1 MAQQVTNN
9 SLILDSLATTQNSYV
24 DSSVA
29 KFDSVL
35 DVANKTFSKQNDLLN
50 TINSNNTV
58 SNTSSATVNVTDNT
72 SANTS
77 VSTTD
82 NSNSTNM
89 TSRVTSDTDTKS
101 TSNNTSDTT
110 NQVSNESKVA
120 DNADKNDTKADTE
133 NNQTDDT
140 TDSAQEDVT
149 VSVADIVSK
158 YTYLDNM
165 ADNITDN
172 TEITD
177 DTLADTTVSDIE
189 NETVNNIVDN
199 VSENTPSIDTTQV
212 TEDLTAIATPVVDTQ
227 VSDIADTNTVSLDD
241 TDTVTVKVADNLLS
255 NDDVSLTNEKNIG
268 KDLISQKMVE
278 DLNITIEDV
287 SNSTQAEEVLDDST
301 LMDSTEQAVKYMM
314 DKETATGSDITVESN
329 VEIKNADTKNVV
341 LKDTS
346 LQIEEVSADM
356 TVADSSEVTEDLV
369 VDTEGEKDVNLAND
383 SVSSDNTS
391 DTQDSEQVVE
401 VDNNTDSLMEE
412 NNSSSDENAHGETQ
426 DDNVK
431 AEDKSELKKN
441 FFTSSVS
448 EDVEPV
454 DTQADSN
461 NMQTVETV
469 SVHKVHSQ
477 QSTMTV
483 GTQTTTSASNQVNI
497 SKEDVL
503 AQIHSKL
510 QMMNSTSNTKLTMVL
525 NPESLGKVSIQLM
538 NTKDGLTAELQVAS
552 QAVKDIL
559 DSNLSNLKDTLSA
572 QGVQVND
579 MSVKVSQSENNADMD
594 YTEQEGNGGNKQEQE
609 KRHQEQEK
617 EKEFEKMFS
626 KFQNDE
632 EQEIEG

>member
-50 TINSNNTV
+50 NATSNDTVANISTTTTVVNNNSVVSTNSSSVDTSTKTNAVDTDTTV
-58 SNTSSATVNVTDNT
+58 VDTNSASSSNSTTNSQTQVSDSTSETTNSVDETEETVNQDVVVSVSDVVSKYACLDDLTVNVDDNVET
-72 SANTS
+72 VEEIVDTTVSETEDVENTLVVDEDS
-77 VSTTD
+77 LEDV
-82 NSNSTNM
+82 
-89 TSRVTSDTDTKS
+89 SDTVDTSKL
-101 TSNNTSDTT
+101 TENLANATT
-110 NQVSNESKVA
+110 PVVGNQVSNTNIDANA
-120 DNADKNDTKADTE
+120 DN
-133 NNQTDDT
+133 
-140 TDSAQEDVT
+140 TDSV
-149 VSVADIVSK
+149 
-158 YTYLDNM
+158 M
-165 ADNITDN
+165 
-172 TEITD
+172 
-177 DTLADTTVSDIE
+177 
-189 NETVNNIVDN
+189 
-199 VSENTPSIDTTQV
+199 
-212 TEDLTAIATPVVDTQ
+212 
-227 VSDIADTNTVSLDD
+227 
-241 TDTVTVKVADNLLS
+241 VKVSDNLLAKEDA
-255 NDDVSLTNEKNIG
+255 NLLNTEKNVG

-287 SNSTQAEEVLDDST
+287 SNSTQAEEVSNDST

-314 DKETATGSDITVESN
+314 DKETATGSDVTVEPD

-341 LKDTS
+341 LKDTP
-346 LQIEEVSADM
+346 LQTKEVAADM
-356 TVADSSEVTEDLV
+356 TVAESSEVTEDLV
-369 VDTEGEKDVNLAND
+369 VDTELNKDNKLASD
-383 SVSSDNTS
+383 SVSSDTS
-391 DTQDSEQVVE
+391 TDLQDVE
-401 VDNNTDSLMEE
+401 SVADDVDSTMEE
-412 NNSSSDENAHGETQ
+412 NNSSSDENAQGETQ

-454 DTQADSN
+454 DTQADTN

-483 GTQTTTSASNQVNI
+483 GTQTTASASNQVNI

-510 QMMNSTSNTKLTMVL
+510 QMMNSTSNAKLTMVL

-552 QAVKDIL
+552 QTVKDIL

-594 YTEQEGNGGNKQEQE
+594 YTEQEGNGGNKQEQD

>member
-35 DVANKTFSKQNDLLN
+35 DVANKTFTKQNDLLN
-50 TINSNNTV
+50 NVTSNDTVANISTATTVVNNNSVVSNNSSSVDTSTKTNVVDTDTTV
-58 SNTSSATVNVTDNT
+58 VDTNSASASSSNSTTNSQTQVSDSTSETTNSADETEETVNQDVVVSVADVVSKYACLDDLTVNVDDNVET
-72 SANTS
+72 
-77 VSTTD
+77 VEE
-82 NSNSTNM
+82 
-89 TSRVTSDTDTKS
+89 VV
-101 TSNNTSDTT
+101 DTT
-110 NQVSNESKVA
+110 VSEIEDVENTLVVDEDSLEDVPDMVDTSKLTENLANVTTPVVGNQVSNTNIDASV
-120 DNADKNDTKADTE
+120 DN
-133 NNQTDDT
+133 
-140 TDSAQEDVT
+140 TDSV
-149 VSVADIVSK
+149 
-158 YTYLDNM
+158 M
-165 ADNITDN
+165 
-172 TEITD
+172 
-177 DTLADTTVSDIE
+177 
-189 NETVNNIVDN
+189 
-199 VSENTPSIDTTQV
+199 
-212 TEDLTAIATPVVDTQ
+212 
-227 VSDIADTNTVSLDD
+227 
-241 TDTVTVKVADNLLS
+241 VKVSDNLLS
-255 NDDVSLTNEKNIG
+255 KEDANLLNTEKNVG

-314 DKETATGSDITVESN
+314 DKETATGFDVTVEPD

-341 LKDTS
+341 LKDTP
-346 LQIEEVSADM
+346 LQTKEVAADM

-369 VDTEGEKDVNLAND
+369 VDTELNKDNKLASD
-383 SVSSDNTS
+383 SVSSDTS
-391 DTQDSEQVVE
+391 SDLQDVELVVDD
-401 VDNNTDSLMEE
+401 VDSTMEE
-412 NNSSSDENAHGETQ
+412 NNSSSDENAQGETQ

-448 EDVEPV
+448 EDVESV
-454 DTQADSN
+454 DTQADIN

-483 GTQTTTSASNQVNI
+483 GTQTTASASNQVNI

-510 QMMNSTSNTKLTMVL
+510 QMMNSSSNAKLTMVL
-525 NPESLGKVSIQLM
+525 NPESLGKVSIQLI

-552 QAVKDIL
+552 QTVKDIL

-594 YTEQEGNGGNKQEQE
+594 YTEQEGNGGNKQEQD

>member
-35 DVANKTFSKQNDLLN
+35 DVANKTFTKQNDLLN
-50 TINSNNTV
+50 NATSNGTVANISTTTTVVNNNSVVSNNSSSVDTSTKTNVVDTDTTV
-58 SNTSSATVNVTDNT
+58 VDTSSASASSSNSTTNSQTQVSDSTSETTNSADETEETVNQDVVVSVADVVSKYACLDDLTVNVDDNVET
-72 SANTS
+72 
-77 VSTTD
+77 VEE
-82 NSNSTNM
+82 
-89 TSRVTSDTDTKS
+89 VV
-101 TSNNTSDTT
+101 DTT
-110 NQVSNESKVA
+110 VSETEDVENTLVVEEDSLEDVADTVDTSKLTENLANVTTPVVGNQVSN
-120 DNADKNDTKADTE
+120 T
-133 NNQTDDT
+133 
-140 TDSAQEDVT
+140 
-149 VSVADIVSK
+149 
-158 YTYLDNM
+158 
-165 ADNITDN
+165 NI
-172 TEITD
+172 
-177 DTLADTTVSDIE
+177 AA
-189 NETVNNIVDN
+189 N
-199 VSENTPSIDTTQV
+199 V
-212 TEDLTAIATPVVDTQ
+212 
-227 VSDIADTNTVSLDD
+227 DD
-241 TDTVTVKVADNLLS
+241 TDSVMVKVSDNLLS
-255 NDDVSLTNEKNIG
+255 KEDANLLNTEKNVG

-278 DLNITIEDV
+278 DLNITIEDISDSQIENV
-287 SNSTQAEEVLDDST
+287 SDDST

-314 DKETATGSDITVESN
+314 DKETATGSDVTVEPD

-346 LQIEEVSADM
+346 LQTKEVAADM

-369 VDTEGEKDVNLAND
+369 VDTELNKDNKLASD
-383 SVSSDNTS
+383 SVSSDTS
-391 DTQDSEQVVE
+391 SDLQDVE
-401 VDNNTDSLMEE
+401 SVADDVDSTMEE
-412 NNSSSDENAHGETQ
+412 NNSSSDENAQGETQ

-454 DTQADSN
+454 DTQADTN

-477 QSTMTV
+477 QATMTV
-483 GTQTTTSASNQVNI
+483 GTQTTASASNQVNI

-510 QMMNSTSNTKLTMVL
+510 QMMNSTSNAKLTMVL
-525 NPESLGKVSIQLM
+525 NPESLGKVSIQLI

-552 QAVKDIL
+552 QTVKDIL

-579 MSVKVSQSENNADMD
+579 MSVKVSQSENNADLD
-594 YTEQEGNGGNKQEQE
+594 YTEQEGNGGNKQEQD

>member
-35 DVANKTFSKQNDLLN
+35 DVANKTFTKQNDLLN
-50 TINSNNTV
+50 NATSNDTVANISTATTVVNNNSVVSNNSSSVDTSTKTNVVDTDTTV
-58 SNTSSATVNVTDNT
+58 VDTNSVSASSSNSTTNSQTQVSDSTSETTNSADETEETVNQDVVVSVADVVSKYACLDDLTVNVDDNVET
-72 SANTS
+72 
-77 VSTTD
+77 VEE
-82 NSNSTNM
+82 
-89 TSRVTSDTDTKS
+89 VV
-101 TSNNTSDTT
+101 DTT
-110 NQVSNESKVA
+110 VSETEDVENTLVVDEDSLEDVPDMVDTSKLTENLANVTTPVVGNQVSNTNIDASVDA
-120 DNADKNDTKADTE
+120 NIDNS
-133 NNQTDDT
+133 
-140 TDSAQEDVT
+140 DSV
-149 VSVADIVSK
+149 
-158 YTYLDNM
+158 M
-165 ADNITDN
+165 
-172 TEITD
+172 
-177 DTLADTTVSDIE
+177 
-189 NETVNNIVDN
+189 
-199 VSENTPSIDTTQV
+199 
-212 TEDLTAIATPVVDTQ
+212 
-227 VSDIADTNTVSLDD
+227 
-241 TDTVTVKVADNLLS
+241 VKVSDNLLS
-255 NDDVSLTNEKNIG
+255 KEDANLLNTEKNVG

-278 DLNITIEDV
+278 DLNITIEDISDSQIENV
-287 SNSTQAEEVLDDST
+287 SDDST

-314 DKETATGSDITVESN
+314 DKETATGSDVTVEPD
-329 VEIKNADTKNVV
+329 VEIKNVDTKNVV

-346 LQIEEVSADM
+346 LQTNEVAVDM
-356 TVADSSEVTEDLV
+356 TVAESSEVTEDLV
-369 VDTEGEKDVNLAND
+369 VDTELNKDNKLASD
-383 SVSSDNTS
+383 SVSSDTS
-391 DTQDSEQVVE
+391 SDLQDVE
-401 VDNNTDSLMEE
+401 SVADDVDSTMEE
-412 NNSSSDENAHGETQ
+412 NNSSSDENAQGETQ

-454 DTQADSN
+454 DTQADTN

-469 SVHKVHSQ
+469 SVHKIHSQ
-477 QSTMTV
+477 QSSITV
-483 GTQTTTSASNQVNI
+483 GTQTTASASNQVNI

-510 QMMNSTSNTKLTMVL
+510 QMMNSTSNAKLTMVL
-525 NPESLGKVSIQLM
+525 NPESLGKVSIQLI

-552 QAVKDIL
+552 QTVKDIL

-594 YTEQEGNGGNKQEQE
+594 YTEQEGNGGNKQEQD

>member
-35 DVANKTFSKQNDLLN
+35 DVANKTLTKQNDLLN
-50 TINSNNTV
+50 NTTSNNTV
-58 SNTSSATVNVTDNT
+58 ADI
-72 SANTS
+72 
-77 VSTTD
+77 STTTTVVNN
-82 NSNSTNM
+82 NSSSVDTSTKTN
-89 TSRVTSDTDTKS
+89 VVDTKS
-101 TSNNTSDTT
+101 TVVNTNTVSASSSNSTTNSQKQVSDSVSETTNSADETEDTVSQDIAVSVADVVSKYACLDDLTVNVDNNVEIVDEVVDTT
-110 NQVSNESKVA
+110 VSEAVDVEDTLVVDEDSLENVSDMVDTSKLAEDLTNVTTPIVANQVSNTNIDA
-120 DNADKNDTKADTE
+120 DVDN
-133 NNQTDDT
+133 
-140 TDSAQEDVT
+140 TDSV
-149 VSVADIVSK
+149 
-158 YTYLDNM
+158 M
-165 ADNITDN
+165 
-172 TEITD
+172 
-177 DTLADTTVSDIE
+177 
-189 NETVNNIVDN
+189 
-199 VSENTPSIDTTQV
+199 
-212 TEDLTAIATPVVDTQ
+212 
-227 VSDIADTNTVSLDD
+227 
-241 TDTVTVKVADNLLS
+241 VKVSDNLLS
-255 NDDVSLTNEKNIG
+255 KEDANLLSTEKNIG

-278 DLNITIEDV
+278 DLNLTIEDV
-287 SNSTQAEEVLDDST
+287 SDSQTENVSEDST

-314 DKETATGSDITVESN
+314 DKETDTGSDVTVEPD

-346 LQIEEVSADM
+346 LQTKEVSADV

-369 VDTEGEKDVNLAND
+369 VDTELNKDNKLASD
-383 SVSSDNTS
+383 SVSSDTS
-391 DTQDSEQVVE
+391 SDLQDVESVVDD
-401 VDNNTDSLMEE
+401 VDSTMEE
-412 NNSSSDENAHGETQ
+412 NNSSSDENAQGETQ

-454 DTQADSN
+454 DTQADTN
-461 NMQTVETV
+461 NMQTVEAV

-483 GTQTTTSASNQVNI
+483 GTQTTASASNSVNI

-510 QMMNSTSNTKLTMVL
+510 QMMNSTSNAKLTMVL
-525 NPESLGKVSIQLM
+525 TPESLGKVSIQLM
-538 NTKDGLTAELQVAS
+538 NTKDGLTAELQVTS

-594 YTEQEGNGGNKQEQE
+594 YTEQEGNGGNKQEQD

>member
-35 DVANKTFSKQNDLLN
+35 DVANKTFTKQNDLLN
-50 TINSNNTV
+50 NATSNDTVANISTATTVVNNNSVNNSSSVDTSTKTNVVDTDTTV
-58 SNTSSATVNVTDNT
+58 VDTNSVSASSSNSTTNSQTQVSDSTSETTNSADETEETVNQDVVVSVADVVSKYACLDDLTVNVDDNVET
-72 SANTS
+72 
-77 VSTTD
+77 VEE
-82 NSNSTNM
+82 
-89 TSRVTSDTDTKS
+89 VV
-101 TSNNTSDTT
+101 DTT
-110 NQVSNESKVA
+110 VSETEDVENTLVVDEDSLEDVPDMVDTSKLTENLANVTTPVVGNQVSN
-120 DNADKNDTKADTE
+120 T
-133 NNQTDDT
+133 
-140 TDSAQEDVT
+140 
-149 VSVADIVSK
+149 
-158 YTYLDNM
+158 
-165 ADNITDN
+165 NID
-172 TEITD
+172 
-177 DTLADTTVSDIE
+177 A
-189 NETVNNIVDN
+189 N
-199 VSENTPSIDTTQV
+199 V
-212 TEDLTAIATPVVDTQ
+212 
-227 VSDIADTNTVSLDD
+227 DD
-241 TDTVTVKVADNLLS
+241 TDSVMVKVSDNLLS
-255 NDDVSLTNEKNIG
+255 KEDANLLNTEKNVG

-278 DLNITIEDV
+278 DLNITIEDISDSQIENV
-287 SNSTQAEEVLDDST
+287 SDDST

-314 DKETATGSDITVESN
+314 DKETATGSDVTVEPD
-329 VEIKNADTKNVV
+329 VEINNADTKNVV
-341 LKDTS
+341 LKDTP
-346 LQIEEVSADM
+346 LQTKEVAADM
-356 TVADSSEVTEDLV
+356 TVSDSSEVTEDLV
-369 VDTEGEKDVNLAND
+369 VDTELNKDNKLASD
-383 SVSSDNTS
+383 SVSSDTS
-391 DTQDSEQVVE
+391 SDLQDVE
-401 VDNNTDSLMEE
+401 SVADDVDSTMEE
-412 NNSSSDENAHGETQ
+412 NNSSSDENAQGETQ

-454 DTQADSN
+454 DTQADTN

-483 GTQTTTSASNQVNI
+483 GTQTTASASNQVNI

-510 QMMNSTSNTKLTMVL
+510 QMMNSTSNAKLTMVL
-525 NPESLGKVSIQLM
+525 NPESLGKVSIQLI

-552 QAVKDIL
+552 QTVKDIL

-594 YTEQEGNGGNKQEQE
+594 YTEQEGNGGNKQEQD

>member
-35 DVANKTFSKQNDLLN
+35 DVANKTFTKQNDLLN
-50 TINSNNTV
+50 DTTLNNTV
-58 SNTSSATVNVTDNT
+58 
-72 SANTS
+72 ANI
-77 VSTTD
+77 STTTTVVNN
-82 NSNSTNM
+82 NSSSVDTSTKTN
-89 TSRVTSDTDTKS
+89 VVDTKS
-101 TSNNTSDTT
+101 TVVNTNTVSASSSNSTTSSQTQVSDSVSETTNSADETEDTVSQDIAVSVADVVSKYACLDDLT
-110 NQVSNESKVA
+110 VNVDNNVEIVDEAVDATVSETVDVEDTLVVDEDSLEDVSDMVDTSKLAEDLTNVTTPIVGNQVSNTNIDA
-120 DNADKNDTKADTE
+120 DVDN
-133 NNQTDDT
+133 
-140 TDSAQEDVT
+140 TDSV
-149 VSVADIVSK
+149 
-158 YTYLDNM
+158 M
-165 ADNITDN
+165 
-172 TEITD
+172 
-177 DTLADTTVSDIE
+177 
-189 NETVNNIVDN
+189 
-199 VSENTPSIDTTQV
+199 
-212 TEDLTAIATPVVDTQ
+212 
-227 VSDIADTNTVSLDD
+227 
-241 TDTVTVKVADNLLS
+241 VKVSDNLLS
-255 NDDVSLTNEKNIG
+255 KEDANLLNTEKNVG

-287 SNSTQAEEVLDDST
+287 SDSQTENVSEDST

-314 DKETATGSDITVESN
+314 DKETDTGSDVTVEPD

-346 LQIEEVSADM
+346 LQAKEVSADV
-356 TVADSSEVTEDLV
+356 TVVDSSEVTEDLV
-369 VDTEGEKDVNLAND
+369 VDTELNKDNKLASD
-383 SVSSDNTS
+383 SVSSDTS
-391 DTQDSEQVVE
+391 SDLQDVESVVDD
-401 VDNNTDSLMEE
+401 VDSTMEE
-412 NNSSSDENAHGETQ
+412 NNSSSDENAQGETQ

-454 DTQADSN
+454 DTQADTN
-461 NMQTVETV
+461 NMQTVEAV

-483 GTQTTTSASNQVNI
+483 GVKTTASASNSVNI

-510 QMMNSTSNTKLTMVL
+510 QMMNSTSNAKLTMVL

-594 YTEQEGNGGNKQEQE
+594 YTEQEGNGGNKQEQD

>member
-35 DVANKTFSKQNDLLN
+35 DVANKTFTKQNDLLN
-50 TINSNNTV
+50 DTTSNNTV
-58 SNTSSATVNVTDNT
+58 
-72 SANTS
+72 ANI
-77 VSTTD
+77 STTTTVVNN
-82 NSNSTNM
+82 NSSSVDTSTKTN
-89 TSRVTSDTDTKS
+89 VVDTKS
-101 TSNNTSDTT
+101 TVVNTNTVSASSSNSTTSSQTQVSDSVSETTNSADETEDTVSQDIAVSVADVVSKYACLDDLTVNVDNNVEIVDEAVDTT
-110 NQVSNESKVA
+110 VSEIVDVEDTLVVDEDSLEEVSDMVDTSKLAEDLTNVTTPVVGNQVSNTNIDTDV
-120 DNADKNDTKADTE
+120 DN
-133 NNQTDDT
+133 
-140 TDSAQEDVT
+140 TDSV
-149 VSVADIVSK
+149 
-158 YTYLDNM
+158 M
-165 ADNITDN
+165 
-172 TEITD
+172 
-177 DTLADTTVSDIE
+177 
-189 NETVNNIVDN
+189 
-199 VSENTPSIDTTQV
+199 
-212 TEDLTAIATPVVDTQ
+212 
-227 VSDIADTNTVSLDD
+227 
-241 TDTVTVKVADNLLS
+241 VKVSDNLLS
-255 NDDVSLTNEKNIG
+255 KEDANLLNTEKNVG

-278 DLNITIEDV
+278 DLNITIEDISDSQTENV
-287 SNSTQAEEVLDDST
+287 SEDST

-314 DKETATGSDITVESN
+314 DKETDTGSDVTVEPD

-346 LQIEEVSADM
+346 LQAKEVSADV
-356 TVADSSEVTEDLV
+356 TVVDSSEVTEDLV
-369 VDTEGEKDVNLAND
+369 VDTELNKDNKLASD
-383 SVSSDNTS
+383 SVSSDTS
-391 DTQDSEQVVE
+391 SDLQDVESVVDD
-401 VDNNTDSLMEE
+401 VDSTMEE
-412 NNSSSDENAHGETQ
+412 NNSSSDENAQGETQ

-454 DTQADSN
+454 DTQADTN
-461 NMQTVETV
+461 NMQTVEAV

-483 GTQTTTSASNQVNI
+483 GVKTTASASNSVNI

-510 QMMNSTSNTKLTMVL
+510 QMMNSTSNAKLTMVL

-552 QAVKDIL
+552 QTVKDIL

-594 YTEQEGNGGNKQEQE
+594 YTEQEGNGGNKQEQD

-626 KFQNDE
+626 RFQNDE

>member
-35 DVANKTFSKQNDLLN
+35 DVANKTFTKQNDLLN
-50 TINSNNTV
+50 NTTSNNTV
-58 SNTSSATVNVTDNT
+58 VDI
-72 SANTS
+72 
-77 VSTTD
+77 STTTTVVNN
-82 NSNSTNM
+82 NSSSVDTSTKTN
-89 TSRVTSDTDTKS
+89 VVDTKS
-101 TSNNTSDTT
+101 TVVNTNTVSASSSNSTTSSQTQVSDSVSETTNSADETEDTVSQDIAVSVADVVSKYACLDDLT
-110 NQVSNESKVA
+110 VNVDNNVEIVDEAVDATVSETVDVEDTLVVDEDSLEDVSDMVDTSKLAEDLTNVTTPVVGNQVSNTNIDA
-120 DNADKNDTKADTE
+120 DVDN
-133 NNQTDDT
+133 
-140 TDSAQEDVT
+140 TDSV
-149 VSVADIVSK
+149 
-158 YTYLDNM
+158 M
-165 ADNITDN
+165 
-172 TEITD
+172 
-177 DTLADTTVSDIE
+177 
-189 NETVNNIVDN
+189 
-199 VSENTPSIDTTQV
+199 
-212 TEDLTAIATPVVDTQ
+212 
-227 VSDIADTNTVSLDD
+227 
-241 TDTVTVKVADNLLS
+241 VKVSDNLLS
-255 NDDVSLTNEKNIG
+255 KEDANLLNTEKNVG

-287 SNSTQAEEVLDDST
+287 SDSQTENVSEDST

-314 DKETATGSDITVESN
+314 DKETDTGSDVTVEPD

-346 LQIEEVSADM
+346 LQAKDVSADM
-356 TVADSSEVTEDLV
+356 TVVDSSEVTEDLV
-369 VDTEGEKDVNLAND
+369 VDTELNKDNKLASD
-383 SVSSDNTS
+383 SVSSDTS
-391 DTQDSEQVVE
+391 SDLQDVESVVDD
-401 VDNNTDSLMEE
+401 VDSTMEE
-412 NNSSSDENAHGETQ
+412 NNSSSDENAQGETQ

-454 DTQADSN
+454 DIQADTN
-461 NMQTVETV
+461 NMQTVEAV

-483 GTQTTTSASNQVNI
+483 GVKTTASASNSVNI

-510 QMMNSTSNTKLTMVL
+510 QMMNSTSNAKLTMVL

-594 YTEQEGNGGNKQEQE
+594 YTEQEGNGGNKQEQD

-626 KFQNDE
+626 RFQNDE

>member
-50 TINSNNTV
+50 NATSNDTVANISTTTTVVNNNSVVSNNSSSVDTSTKTNAVDTDTTV
-58 SNTSSATVNVTDNT
+58 VDTNSASSSNSTTNSQTQVSDSTSETTNSADETEETVNQDVVVSVADVVSKYACLDDLTVNVDDNVET
-72 SANTS
+72 
-77 VSTTD
+77 VEEI
-82 NSNSTNM
+82 
-89 TSRVTSDTDTKS
+89 V
-101 TSNNTSDTT
+101 DTT
-110 NQVSNESKVA
+110 VSETEDVENTLVVDEDSLEDVADTVDTSKLTENLANVTTPVVGNQVSNTNIDANA
-120 DNADKNDTKADTE
+120 DN
-133 NNQTDDT
+133 
-140 TDSAQEDVT
+140 TDSV
-149 VSVADIVSK
+149 
-158 YTYLDNM
+158 M
-165 ADNITDN
+165 
-172 TEITD
+172 
-177 DTLADTTVSDIE
+177 
-189 NETVNNIVDN
+189 
-199 VSENTPSIDTTQV
+199 
-212 TEDLTAIATPVVDTQ
+212 
-227 VSDIADTNTVSLDD
+227 
-241 TDTVTVKVADNLLS
+241 VKVSDNLLS
-255 NDDVSLTNEKNIG
+255 KEDANLLNTEKNVG

-278 DLNITIEDV
+278 DLNITIEDISDSQIENV
-287 SNSTQAEEVLDDST
+287 SDDST

-314 DKETATGSDITVESN
+314 DKETATGSDVTVESD
-329 VEIKNADTKNVV
+329 VEIKNVDTKNVV

-346 LQIEEVSADM
+346 LQTNEVAVDM
-356 TVADSSEVTEDLV
+356 TVAESSEVTEDLV
-369 VDTEGEKDVNLAND
+369 VDTELNKDNKLASD
-383 SVSSDNTS
+383 SVSSDTS
-391 DTQDSEQVVE
+391 SDLQDIESVADD
-401 VDNNTDSLMEE
+401 VDSTMEE
-412 NNSSSDENAHGETQ
+412 NNSSSDENAQGETQ

-454 DTQADSN
+454 DTQADTN

-469 SVHKVHSQ
+469 SVHKIHSQ
-477 QSTMTV
+477 QSSITV
-483 GTQTTTSASNQVNI
+483 GTQTTASASNQVNI

-510 QMMNSTSNTKLTMVL
+510 QMMNSTSNAKLTMVL
-525 NPESLGKVSIQLM
+525 NPESLGKVSIQLI

-552 QAVKDIL
+552 QTVKDIL

-594 YTEQEGNGGNKQEQE
+594 YTEQEGNGDNKQEQE
-609 KRHQEQEK
+609 KRHQEQEQ

>member
-35 DVANKTFSKQNDLLN
+35 DVANKTFTKQNDLLN
-50 TINSNNTV
+50 NATSNDTVANISTATTVVNNNSVNNSSSVDTSTKTNVVDTDTTV
-58 SNTSSATVNVTDNT
+58 VDTSSASASSSNSTTNSQTQVSDSTSETTNSADETEETVNQDVVVSVADVVSKYACLDDLTVNVDDNVET
-72 SANTS
+72 VEEVVDTTVSETEDVENTLVVDEDS
-77 VSTTD
+77 LEDV
-82 NSNSTNM
+82 
-89 TSRVTSDTDTKS
+89 SDTVDSSKLTE
-101 TSNNTSDTT
+101 NLANVTT
-110 NQVSNESKVA
+110 PVVGNQVSN
-120 DNADKNDTKADTE
+120 T
-133 NNQTDDT
+133 
-140 TDSAQEDVT
+140 
-149 VSVADIVSK
+149 
-158 YTYLDNM
+158 
-165 ADNITDN
+165 NID
-172 TEITD
+172 
-177 DTLADTTVSDIE
+177 A
-189 NETVNNIVDN
+189 N
-199 VSENTPSIDTTQV
+199 V
-212 TEDLTAIATPVVDTQ
+212 
-227 VSDIADTNTVSLDD
+227 DD
-241 TDTVTVKVADNLLS
+241 TDSVMVKVSDNLLS
-255 NDDVSLTNEKNIG
+255 KEDANLLNTEKNVG

-278 DLNITIEDV
+278 DLNITIEDISDSQIENV
-287 SNSTQAEEVLDDST
+287 SDDST

-314 DKETATGSDITVESN
+314 DKETATGSDVTVEPD

-341 LKDTS
+341 LKDTP
-346 LQIEEVSADM
+346 LQTKEVAADM
-356 TVADSSEVTEDLV
+356 TVVDSSEVTEDLV
-369 VDTEGEKDVNLAND
+369 VDTELNKDNKLASD
-383 SVSSDNTS
+383 SVSSETS
-391 DTQDSEQVVE
+391 SDLQDVE
-401 VDNNTDSLMEE
+401 SVADDVDSTMEE
-412 NNSSSDENAHGETQ
+412 NNSSSDENAQGETQ

-454 DTQADSN
+454 DTQADTK

-483 GTQTTTSASNQVNI
+483 GTQTTASASNQVNI

-510 QMMNSTSNTKLTMVL
+510 QMMNSTSNAKLTMVL
-525 NPESLGKVSIQLM
+525 NPESLGKVSIQLI

-552 QAVKDIL
+552 QTVKDIL

-579 MSVKVSQSENNADMD
+579 MSVKVSQSENSADMD
-594 YTEQEGNGGNKQEQE
+594 YTEQEGNGGNKQEQD

>member
-50 TINSNNTV
+50 NATSNDTVANISTTTTVVNNNSVVSNNSSSVDTSTKTNAVDTDTTV
-58 SNTSSATVNVTDNT
+58 VDTNSASSSNSTTNSQTQVSDSTSETTNSVDETEETVNQDVVVSVADVVSKYACLDDLTVNVDDNVET
-72 SANTS
+72 
-77 VSTTD
+77 VEE
-82 NSNSTNM
+82 
-89 TSRVTSDTDTKS
+89 VV
-101 TSNNTSDTT
+101 DTT
-110 NQVSNESKVA
+110 VSETEDVENTLVVDEDSLEDVPDMVDTSKLTENLANVTTPVVGNQVSNANVDANA
-120 DNADKNDTKADTE
+120 DN
-133 NNQTDDT
+133 
-140 TDSAQEDVT
+140 TDSV
-149 VSVADIVSK
+149 
-158 YTYLDNM
+158 M
-165 ADNITDN
+165 
-172 TEITD
+172 
-177 DTLADTTVSDIE
+177 
-189 NETVNNIVDN
+189 
-199 VSENTPSIDTTQV
+199 
-212 TEDLTAIATPVVDTQ
+212 
-227 VSDIADTNTVSLDD
+227 
-241 TDTVTVKVADNLLS
+241 VKVSDNLLS
-255 NDDVSLTNEKNIG
+255 KEDANLLNTEKNVG

-278 DLNITIEDV
+278 DLNITIEDISDSQIENV
-287 SNSTQAEEVLDDST
+287 SDDST

-314 DKETATGSDITVESN
+314 DKETATGSDVTVEPD
-329 VEIKNADTKNVV
+329 VEIKNVDTKNVV

-346 LQIEEVSADM
+346 LQTNEVAVDM
-356 TVADSSEVTEDLV
+356 TVAESSEVTEDLV
-369 VDTEGEKDVNLAND
+369 VDTELNKDNKLASD
-383 SVSSDNTS
+383 SVSSDTS
-391 DTQDSEQVVE
+391 SDLQDVE
-401 VDNNTDSLMEE
+401 SVADDVDSTMEE
-412 NNSSSDENAHGETQ
+412 NNSSSDENAQGETQ

-454 DTQADSN
+454 DTQADTN

-469 SVHKVHSQ
+469 SVHKIHSQ

-483 GTQTTTSASNQVNI
+483 GTQTTASASNQVNI

-510 QMMNSTSNTKLTMVL
+510 QMMNSTSNAKLTMVL
-525 NPESLGKVSIQLM
+525 NPESLGKVSIQLI

-552 QAVKDIL
+552 QTVKDIL

-594 YTEQEGNGGNKQEQE
+594 YTEQEGNGGNKQEQD

>member
-35 DVANKTFSKQNDLLN
+35 DVANKTFSKQNDLLSN
-50 TINSNNTV
+50 ATSNDTVANISTATTVVNNNSVVSNNSSSVDTSTKTNAVDTDTTV
-58 SNTSSATVNVTDNT
+58 VDTNSASSSNSTTNSQTQVSDSTSETTNSVDETEETVNQDVVVSVADVVSKYACLDDLTVNVDDNVET
-72 SANTS
+72 
-77 VSTTD
+77 VEEI
-82 NSNSTNM
+82 
-89 TSRVTSDTDTKS
+89 V
-101 TSNNTSDTT
+101 DTT
-110 NQVSNESKVA
+110 VSETEDVENTLVVDKDSLEDVPDMVDTSKLTENLANVTTPVVDNQVSNTNIDANA
-120 DNADKNDTKADTE
+120 DN
-133 NNQTDDT
+133 
-140 TDSAQEDVT
+140 TDSV
-149 VSVADIVSK
+149 
-158 YTYLDNM
+158 M
-165 ADNITDN
+165 
-172 TEITD
+172 
-177 DTLADTTVSDIE
+177 
-189 NETVNNIVDN
+189 
-199 VSENTPSIDTTQV
+199 
-212 TEDLTAIATPVVDTQ
+212 
-227 VSDIADTNTVSLDD
+227 
-241 TDTVTVKVADNLLS
+241 VKVSDNLLS
-255 NDDVSLTNEKNIG
+255 KEDANLLNTEKNVG

-278 DLNITIEDV
+278 DLNITVEDI
-287 SNSTQAEEVLDDST
+287 SNSTQAEEVSNDST

-314 DKETATGSDITVESN
+314 DKETATGSDVTVEPD

-341 LKDTS
+341 LKDTP
-346 LQIEEVSADM
+346 LQTKEVAADM
-356 TVADSSEVTEDLV
+356 TVVDSSEVTEDLV
-369 VDTEGEKDVNLAND
+369 VDTELNKDNKLASD
-383 SVSSDNTS
+383 SVSSDTS
-391 DTQDSEQVVE
+391 TDLQDVESVVDD
-401 VDNNTDSLMEE
+401 VDSTMEE
-412 NNSSSDENAHGETQ
+412 NNSSSDENAQGETQ

-454 DTQADSN
+454 DTQADTN

-483 GTQTTTSASNQVNI
+483 GTQTTASASNQVNI

-510 QMMNSTSNTKLTMVL
+510 QMMNSTSNAKLTMVL
-525 NPESLGKVSIQLM
+525 NPESLGKVSIQLI

-552 QAVKDIL
+552 QTVKDIL

-594 YTEQEGNGGNKQEQE
+594 YTEQEGNGGNKQEQD

>member
-35 DVANKTFSKQNDLLN
+35 DVANKTFTKQNDLLN
-50 TINSNNTV
+50 SATSNDTVANISTATTVVNNNSVNNSSSVDTSTKTNVVDTDTTV
-58 SNTSSATVNVTDNT
+58 ADTSSVSASSSNSTTNSQTQVSDSTSETTNSADETEETVNQDVVVSVADVVSKYACLDDLTVNVDDNVETVEEVVDTTVSETEDVENTLVVDEDSLEDVPDMVDT
-72 SANTS
+72 SKLTENLANVTTS
-77 VSTTD
+77 V
-82 NSNSTNM
+82 
-89 TSRVTSDTDTKS
+89 VG
-101 TSNNTSDTT
+101 
-110 NQVSNESKVA
+110 NQVSNTNIDANV
-120 DNADKNDTKADTE
+120 
-133 NNQTDDT
+133 DDI
-140 TDSAQEDVT
+140 DSV
-149 VSVADIVSK
+149 
-158 YTYLDNM
+158 M
-165 ADNITDN
+165 
-172 TEITD
+172 
-177 DTLADTTVSDIE
+177 
-189 NETVNNIVDN
+189 
-199 VSENTPSIDTTQV
+199 
-212 TEDLTAIATPVVDTQ
+212 
-227 VSDIADTNTVSLDD
+227 
-241 TDTVTVKVADNLLS
+241 VKVSDNLLS
-255 NDDVSLTNEKNIG
+255 KEDANLLNTEKNVG

-278 DLNITIEDV
+278 DLNITIEDISDSQIENV
-287 SNSTQAEEVLDDST
+287 SDDST

-314 DKETATGSDITVESN
+314 DKETATGSDVTVEPD

-341 LKDTS
+341 LKDTP
-346 LQIEEVSADM
+346 LQTKEVAADM

-369 VDTEGEKDVNLAND
+369 VDTELNNDNKLASD
-383 SVSSDNTS
+383 SVSSDTS
-391 DTQDSEQVVE
+391 SDLQDVE
-401 VDNNTDSLMEE
+401 SVADDVDSTMEE
-412 NNSSSDENAHGETQ
+412 NNSSSDENAQGETQ

-454 DTQADSN
+454 DTQADTN

-477 QSTMTV
+477 RLTMTV
-483 GTQTTTSASNQVNI
+483 GTQTTASASNQVNI

-510 QMMNSTSNTKLTMVL
+510 QMMNSTSNAKLTMVL
-525 NPESLGKVSIQLM
+525 NPESLGKVSIQLI

-552 QAVKDIL
+552 QTVKDIL

-594 YTEQEGNGGNKQEQE
+594 YTEQEGNGGNKQEQD

>member
-50 TINSNNTV
+50 NATSNDTVANISTTTTVVNNNSVNNSSSVDTSTKTNVVDTDTTV
-58 SNTSSATVNVTDNT
+58 VDTNSASSSNSTTNSQTQVSDSTSETTNSADETEETVNQDIAVSVSDVVSKYACLDDLTVNVDDN
-72 SANTS
+72 
-77 VSTTD
+77 VEIGEEI
-82 NSNSTNM
+82 
-89 TSRVTSDTDTKS
+89 V
-101 TSNNTSDTT
+101 DTT
-110 NQVSNESKVA
+110 VSETEDVENTLVVDEDSLEDVPDMVDTSKLTENLANVTTPVVGNQVSNTNIDANA
-120 DNADKNDTKADTE
+120 DN
-133 NNQTDDT
+133 
-140 TDSAQEDVT
+140 TDSV
-149 VSVADIVSK
+149 I
-158 YTYLDNM
+158 
-165 ADNITDN
+165 
-172 TEITD
+172 
-177 DTLADTTVSDIE
+177 
-189 NETVNNIVDN
+189 
-199 VSENTPSIDTTQV
+199 
-212 TEDLTAIATPVVDTQ
+212 
-227 VSDIADTNTVSLDD
+227 
-241 TDTVTVKVADNLLS
+241 VKVSDNLLS
-255 NDDVSLTNEKNIG
+255 KEDANLLNTEKNVG

-278 DLNITIEDV
+278 DLNITIEDISDSQIENV
-287 SNSTQAEEVLDDST
+287 SDDST

-314 DKETATGSDITVESN
+314 DKETATGSDVTVESD
-329 VEIKNADTKNVV
+329 VEIKNVDTKNVV
-341 LKDTS
+341 LKDTP
-346 LQIEEVSADM
+346 LQTKEVAADM
-356 TVADSSEVTEDLV
+356 TVAESSEVTEDLV
-369 VDTEGEKDVNLAND
+369 VDTELNKDNKLASD
-383 SVSSDNTS
+383 SVSSDTS
-391 DTQDSEQVVE
+391 SDLQDVESVVDD
-401 VDNNTDSLMEE
+401 VDSTMEE
-412 NNSSSDENAHGETQ
+412 NNSSSDENAQGETQ

-454 DTQADSN
+454 DTQADTN

-483 GTQTTTSASNQVNI
+483 GTQTTASASNQVNI

-510 QMMNSTSNTKLTMVL
+510 QMMNSTSNAKLTMVL
-525 NPESLGKVSIQLM
+525 NPESLGKVSIQLI

-552 QAVKDIL
+552 QSVKDIL

-594 YTEQEGNGGNKQEQE
+594 YTEQEGNGGNKQEQD

>member
-50 TINSNNTV
+50 NATSNDTVANISTTTTVVNNNSVVSNNSSSVDTSTKTNAVDTDTTVVDTNSASSSNSTTNSQTQVSDSTSETTNSADETEETVNQDVVVSVADVVSKYACLDDLTVNVDDNVETVEEMVDTTVSETEDVENTLVVDEDSLEDVADTVDTSKLTENLANVTTPVVGNQV
-58 SNTSSATVNVTDNT
+58 SNTSVDANADNT
-72 SANTS
+72 DS
-77 VSTTD
+77 V
-82 NSNSTNM
+82 M
-89 TSRVTSDTDTKS
+89 
-101 TSNNTSDTT
+101 
-110 NQVSNESKVA
+110 
-120 DNADKNDTKADTE
+120 
-133 NNQTDDT
+133 
-140 TDSAQEDVT
+140 
-149 VSVADIVSK
+149 
-158 YTYLDNM
+158 
-165 ADNITDN
+165 
-172 TEITD
+172 
-177 DTLADTTVSDIE
+177 
-189 NETVNNIVDN
+189 
-199 VSENTPSIDTTQV
+199 
-212 TEDLTAIATPVVDTQ
+212 
-227 VSDIADTNTVSLDD
+227 
-241 TDTVTVKVADNLLS
+241 VKVSDNLLS
-255 NDDVSLTNEKNIG
+255 KEDANLLNTEKNVG

-278 DLNITIEDV
+278 DLNITIEDISDSQIENV
-287 SNSTQAEEVLDDST
+287 SDDST

-314 DKETATGSDITVESN
+314 DKETATGSDVTVESD
-329 VEIKNADTKNVV
+329 VEIKNVDTKNVV

-346 LQIEEVSADM
+346 LQTNEVAVDM
-356 TVADSSEVTEDLV
+356 TVAESSEVTEDLV
-369 VDTEGEKDVNLAND
+369 VDTELNKDNKLASD
-383 SVSSDNTS
+383 SVSSDTS
-391 DTQDSEQVVE
+391 SDLQDVE
-401 VDNNTDSLMEE
+401 SVADDVDSTMEE
-412 NNSSSDENAHGETQ
+412 NNSSSDENAQGETQ

-454 DTQADSN
+454 DTQADTN

-469 SVHKVHSQ
+469 SVHKIHSQ
-477 QSTMTV
+477 QSSITV
-483 GTQTTTSASNQVNI
+483 GTHTTASASNQVNI

-510 QMMNSTSNTKLTMVL
+510 QMMNSTSNAKLTMVL
-525 NPESLGKVSIQLM
+525 NPESLGKVSIQLI

-552 QAVKDIL
+552 QSVKDIL

-594 YTEQEGNGGNKQEQE
+594 YTEQEGNGDNKQEQE
-609 KRHQEQEK
+609 KRHQEQEQ

>member
-35 DVANKTFSKQNDLLN
+35 DVANKTFTKQNDLLN
-50 TINSNNTV
+50 
-58 SNTSSATVNVTDNT
+58 
-72 SANTS
+72 
-77 VSTTD
+77 
-82 NSNSTNM
+82 
-89 TSRVTSDTDTKS
+89 DT
-101 TSNNTSDTT
+101 TSNNTAANISIATTVVNNNSVNNSSSVDTSTKTNVVDTDTTVVDTNSASASSSNSTTNSQTQVSDSVSETTNSVEETEDTVSQDIAVSVADVVSKYACLDDLTVNVDDNVETVEEIVDTTVSETEDVENTLVVEEDSLEDVSDTVDT
-110 NQVSNESKVA
+110 SKLTENLANVTTPVVGNQVSNTNIDANA
-120 DNADKNDTKADTE
+120 DN
-133 NNQTDDT
+133 
-140 TDSAQEDVT
+140 TDSV
-149 VSVADIVSK
+149 
-158 YTYLDNM
+158 M
-165 ADNITDN
+165 
-172 TEITD
+172 
-177 DTLADTTVSDIE
+177 
-189 NETVNNIVDN
+189 
-199 VSENTPSIDTTQV
+199 
-212 TEDLTAIATPVVDTQ
+212 
-227 VSDIADTNTVSLDD
+227 
-241 TDTVTVKVADNLLS
+241 VKVSDNLLS
-255 NDDVSLTNEKNIG
+255 KEDANLLNTEKNVG

-287 SNSTQAEEVLDDST
+287 SDSQTENVSDDST

-314 DKETATGSDITVESN
+314 DKETDTGSDVTVEPD
-329 VEIKNADTKNVV
+329 VEIKNADTNNVV

-346 LQIEEVSADM
+346 LQAKDVSADV
-356 TVADSSEVTEDLV
+356 TVVDSSEVTEDLV
-369 VDTEGEKDVNLAND
+369 VDTELNKDNKLASD
-383 SVSSDNTS
+383 SVSSDTS
-391 DTQDSEQVVE
+391 SDLQDVESVVDD
-401 VDNNTDSLMEE
+401 VDSTMEE
-412 NNSSSDENAHGETQ
+412 NNSSSDENAQGETQ

-454 DTQADSN
+454 DTQADTN
-461 NMQTVETV
+461 NMQTVEAV

-483 GTQTTTSASNQVNI
+483 GVKTTASASNSVNI

-510 QMMNSTSNTKLTMVL
+510 QMMNSTSNAKLTMVL

-552 QAVKDIL
+552 QVVKDIL

-594 YTEQEGNGGNKQEQE
+594 YTEQEGNGGNKQEQD

-626 KFQNDE
+626 RFQNDE

>member
-50 TINSNNTV
+50 NATSNDTVANISTTTTVVNNNSVNNSSSVDTSTKTNVVDTDTTV
-58 SNTSSATVNVTDNT
+58 VDTNSASSSNSTTNSQTQVSDSTSETTNSVDETEETVNQDIAVSVSDVVSKYACLDDLTVNVDDNVET
-72 SANTS
+72 
-77 VSTTD
+77 VEEI
-82 NSNSTNM
+82 
-89 TSRVTSDTDTKS
+89 V
-101 TSNNTSDTT
+101 DTT
-110 NQVSNESKVA
+110 VSETEDVENTLVVEEDSLEDVADTVDTSKLTENLANVTTPVVDNQVSNTNIDANA
-120 DNADKNDTKADTE
+120 DN
-133 NNQTDDT
+133 
-140 TDSAQEDVT
+140 TDSV
-149 VSVADIVSK
+149 
-158 YTYLDNM
+158 M
-165 ADNITDN
+165 
-172 TEITD
+172 
-177 DTLADTTVSDIE
+177 
-189 NETVNNIVDN
+189 
-199 VSENTPSIDTTQV
+199 
-212 TEDLTAIATPVVDTQ
+212 
-227 VSDIADTNTVSLDD
+227 
-241 TDTVTVKVADNLLS
+241 VKVSDNLLS
-255 NDDVSLTNEKNIG
+255 KEDANLLNTEKNVG

-278 DLNITIEDV
+278 DLNITIEDISDSQIENV
-287 SNSTQAEEVLDDST
+287 SDDST

-314 DKETATGSDITVESN
+314 DKETATGSDVTVESD
-329 VEIKNADTKNVV
+329 VEIKNVDTKNVV
-341 LKDTS
+341 LKDTP
-346 LQIEEVSADM
+346 LQTKEVAADM
-356 TVADSSEVTEDLV
+356 TVAESSEVTEDLV
-369 VDTEGEKDVNLAND
+369 VDTELNNDNKLASD
-383 SVSSDNTS
+383 SVSSDTS
-391 DTQDSEQVVE
+391 TDLQDVESVVDD
-401 VDNNTDSLMEE
+401 VDSTMEE
-412 NNSSSDENAHGETQ
+412 NNSSSDENAQGETQ

-454 DTQADSN
+454 DTQADTN

-483 GTQTTTSASNQVNI
+483 GTQTTASASNQVNI

-510 QMMNSTSNTKLTMVL
+510 QMMNSTSNAKLTMVL
-525 NPESLGKVSIQLM
+525 NPESLGKVSIQLI

-552 QAVKDIL
+552 QTVKDIL

-594 YTEQEGNGGNKQEQE
+594 YTEQEGNGGNKQEQD

>member
-50 TINSNNTV
+50 NATSNDTVANISTVTTVVNNNSVVSNNSSSVDTSTKTNVVDTDTTV
-58 SNTSSATVNVTDNT
+58 VDTNSASSSNSTTNSQTQVSDSTSETTNSVDETEETVNQDVVVSVSDVVSKYACLDDLTVNVDDNVET
-72 SANTS
+72 VDEEVVDTTVSETEDVENTLVVDEDS
-77 VSTTD
+77 LEDV
-82 NSNSTNM
+82 
-89 TSRVTSDTDTKS
+89 SDTVDTSKL
-101 TSNNTSDTT
+101 TENLANVTT
-110 NQVSNESKVA
+110 PVVGNQVSNTNIDANA
-120 DNADKNDTKADTE
+120 DN
-133 NNQTDDT
+133 
-140 TDSAQEDVT
+140 TDSV
-149 VSVADIVSK
+149 
-158 YTYLDNM
+158 M
-165 ADNITDN
+165 
-172 TEITD
+172 
-177 DTLADTTVSDIE
+177 
-189 NETVNNIVDN
+189 
-199 VSENTPSIDTTQV
+199 
-212 TEDLTAIATPVVDTQ
+212 
-227 VSDIADTNTVSLDD
+227 
-241 TDTVTVKVADNLLS
+241 VKVSDNLLS
-255 NDDVSLTNEKNIG
+255 KEDVSLLNTEKNVG

-314 DKETATGSDITVESN
+314 DKETATGSDVTVEPD

-341 LKDTS
+341 LKDTP
-346 LQIEEVSADM
+346 LQTKEVAADM

-369 VDTEGEKDVNLAND
+369 VDTELNKDNKLASD
-383 SVSSDNTS
+383 SVSSDTS
-391 DTQDSEQVVE
+391 SDLQDVE
-401 VDNNTDSLMEE
+401 SVADDVDSTMEE
-412 NNSSSDENAHGETQ
+412 NNSSSDENAQCETQ

-454 DTQADSN
+454 DTQADTN

-483 GTQTTTSASNQVNI
+483 GTQTTASASNQVNI

-510 QMMNSTSNTKLTMVL
+510 QMMNSTSNAKLTMVL
-525 NPESLGKVSIQLM
+525 NPESLGKVSIQLI

-552 QAVKDIL
+552 QSVKDIL

-579 MSVKVSQSENNADMD
+579 MSVKVFQSENNADMD

-609 KRHQEQEK
+609 KRHQEQEQ

>member
-35 DVANKTFSKQNDLLN
+35 DVANKTFTKQNDLLN
-50 TINSNNTV
+50 NATSNGTVANISTATTVVNNNSVVSNNSSSVDISTKTNAVDTNSASASSSNSTTNRQTQVSDSTSETTNSADETEETV
-58 SNTSSATVNVTDNT
+58 NQDVVVSVADVVSKYACLDDLTVNVDDNVET
-72 SANTS
+72 
-77 VSTTD
+77 VEEI
-82 NSNSTNM
+82 
-89 TSRVTSDTDTKS
+89 V
-101 TSNNTSDTT
+101 DTT
-110 NQVSNESKVA
+110 VSETEDVENTLVVDEDSLEDVADTVDTSKLTENLANATTPVVGNQVSNTNIDANV
-120 DNADKNDTKADTE
+120 DN
-133 NNQTDDT
+133 
-140 TDSAQEDVT
+140 TDSV
-149 VSVADIVSK
+149 
-158 YTYLDNM
+158 M
-165 ADNITDN
+165 
-172 TEITD
+172 
-177 DTLADTTVSDIE
+177 
-189 NETVNNIVDN
+189 
-199 VSENTPSIDTTQV
+199 
-212 TEDLTAIATPVVDTQ
+212 
-227 VSDIADTNTVSLDD
+227 
-241 TDTVTVKVADNLLS
+241 VKVSDNLLS
-255 NDDVSLTNEKNIG
+255 KEDANLLNTEKNVG

-278 DLNITIEDV
+278 DLNITIEDISDSQIENV
-287 SNSTQAEEVLDDST
+287 SDDST

-314 DKETATGSDITVESN
+314 DKETATGSDVTVEPD

-346 LQIEEVSADM
+346 LQTKEVSADM
-356 TVADSSEVTEDLV
+356 TVVDSSEVTEDLV
-369 VDTEGEKDVNLAND
+369 VDTELNNDNKLASD
-383 SVSSDNTS
+383 SVSSDTS
-391 DTQDSEQVVE
+391 SDLQDVE
-401 VDNNTDSLMEE
+401 SVADDVDSTMEE
-412 NNSSSDENAHGETQ
+412 NNSSSDENAQGETQ

-454 DTQADSN
+454 DTQVDTN

-483 GTQTTTSASNQVNI
+483 GTQTTASASNQVNI

-510 QMMNSTSNTKLTMVL
+510 QMMNSTSNAKLTMVL
-525 NPESLGKVSIQLM
+525 NPESLGKVSIQLI

-552 QAVKDIL
+552 QTVKDIL

-594 YTEQEGNGGNKQEQE
+594 YTEQEGNGGNKQEQD

>member
-50 TINSNNTV
+50 NATSNDTVANISTTTTVVNNNSVVSNNSSSVDTSTKTNVVDTDTTV
-58 SNTSSATVNVTDNT
+58 VDTNSASASSSNSTTNSQTQVSDSTSETTNNVDETEETVNQDVVVSVADVVSKYACLDDLTVNVDDNIEIVEEVVDATVSETEDVENTLVVDEDSLEDVPDTVDT
-72 SANTS
+72 SKLTENLAN
-77 VSTTD
+77 VTTP
-82 NSNSTNM
+82 
-89 TSRVTSDTDTKS
+89 VVG
-101 TSNNTSDTT
+101 
-110 NQVSNESKVA
+110 NQVSNTNIDANA
-120 DNADKNDTKADTE
+120 DN
-133 NNQTDDT
+133 
-140 TDSAQEDVT
+140 TDSV
-149 VSVADIVSK
+149 
-158 YTYLDNM
+158 M
-165 ADNITDN
+165 
-172 TEITD
+172 
-177 DTLADTTVSDIE
+177 
-189 NETVNNIVDN
+189 
-199 VSENTPSIDTTQV
+199 
-212 TEDLTAIATPVVDTQ
+212 
-227 VSDIADTNTVSLDD
+227 
-241 TDTVTVKVADNLLS
+241 VKVSDNLLS
-255 NDDVSLTNEKNIG
+255 KEDANLLNTEKNVG

-314 DKETATGSDITVESN
+314 DKETATGSDVTVEPD

-341 LKDTS
+341 LKDTP
-346 LQIEEVSADM
+346 LQTKEVAADM

-369 VDTEGEKDVNLAND
+369 VDTELNKDNKLASD
-383 SVSSDNTS
+383 SVSSDTS
-391 DTQDSEQVVE
+391 SDLQDVE
-401 VDNNTDSLMEE
+401 LVADDVDSTMEE
-412 NNSSSDENAHGETQ
+412 NNSSSDENAQGETQ

-454 DTQADSN
+454 DTQADTN

-483 GTQTTTSASNQVNI
+483 GTQTTASASNQVNI
-497 SKEDVL
+497 SKEDAL

-510 QMMNSTSNTKLTMVL
+510 QMMNSTSNAKLTMVL
-525 NPESLGKVSIQLM
+525 NPESLGKVSIQLI

-552 QAVKDIL
+552 QTVKDIL

-594 YTEQEGNGGNKQEQE
+594 YTEQEGNGGNKQEQD

>member
-35 DVANKTFSKQNDLLN
+35 DVANKTFTKQNDLLN
-50 TINSNNTV
+50 NATSNDTVANISTATTVVNNNSVNNSSSVDTSTKTNAVDTDTTV
-58 SNTSSATVNVTDNT
+58 ADTNSVSASSSNSTTNSQTQVSDSTSETTNSVDETEETVNQDVVVSVADVVSKYACLDDLTVNVDDNVETVEEVVDTTVSETEDVENTLEDVPDTVDT
-72 SANTS
+72 SKLTENLANVTTS
-77 VSTTD
+77 V
-82 NSNSTNM
+82 
-89 TSRVTSDTDTKS
+89 VG
-101 TSNNTSDTT
+101 
-110 NQVSNESKVA
+110 NQVSNANIDANV
-120 DNADKNDTKADTE
+120 DN
-133 NNQTDDT
+133 
-140 TDSAQEDVT
+140 TDSV
-149 VSVADIVSK
+149 
-158 YTYLDNM
+158 M
-165 ADNITDN
+165 
-172 TEITD
+172 
-177 DTLADTTVSDIE
+177 
-189 NETVNNIVDN
+189 
-199 VSENTPSIDTTQV
+199 
-212 TEDLTAIATPVVDTQ
+212 
-227 VSDIADTNTVSLDD
+227 
-241 TDTVTVKVADNLLS
+241 VKVSDNLLS
-255 NDDVSLTNEKNIG
+255 KEDANLLNTEKNVG

-278 DLNITIEDV
+278 DLNITIEDISDSQIENV
-287 SNSTQAEEVLDDST
+287 SDDST

-314 DKETATGSDITVESN
+314 DKETATGSDVTVEPN

-346 LQIEEVSADM
+346 LQTKEVAADM

-369 VDTEGEKDVNLAND
+369 VDTELNNDNKLASD
-383 SVSSDNTS
+383 SVSSDTS
-391 DTQDSEQVVE
+391 SDLQDVE
-401 VDNNTDSLMEE
+401 SVADDVDSTMEE
-412 NNSSSDENAHGETQ
+412 NNSSSDENAQGETQ

-454 DTQADSN
+454 DTQADTN

-477 QSTMTV
+477 RLTMTV
-483 GTQTTTSASNQVNI
+483 GTQTTASASNQVNI

-510 QMMNSTSNTKLTMVL
+510 QMMNSTSNAKLTMVL
-525 NPESLGKVSIQLM
+525 NPESLGKVSIQLI

-594 YTEQEGNGGNKQEQE
+594 YTEQEGNGGNKQEQD
-609 KRHQEQEK
+609 KRNQEQEK

>member
-50 TINSNNTV
+50 NATSNDTVANISTTTTVVNNNSVVSNNSSSVDTSTKTNAVDTDTTV
-58 SNTSSATVNVTDNT
+58 VDTNSASSSNSTTNSQTQVSDSTSETTNSVDETDETVNQDIAVSVADVVSKYACLDDLTVNVDDNVET
-72 SANTS
+72 VEEIVDTTVSETEDVENTLVVEEDS
-77 VSTTD
+77 LEDV
-82 NSNSTNM
+82 
-89 TSRVTSDTDTKS
+89 SDTVDTSKL
-101 TSNNTSDTT
+101 TENLANVTT
-110 NQVSNESKVA
+110 PVVGNQVSNTNIDANA
-120 DNADKNDTKADTE
+120 DN
-133 NNQTDDT
+133 
-140 TDSAQEDVT
+140 TDSV
-149 VSVADIVSK
+149 
-158 YTYLDNM
+158 M
-165 ADNITDN
+165 
-172 TEITD
+172 
-177 DTLADTTVSDIE
+177 
-189 NETVNNIVDN
+189 
-199 VSENTPSIDTTQV
+199 
-212 TEDLTAIATPVVDTQ
+212 
-227 VSDIADTNTVSLDD
+227 
-241 TDTVTVKVADNLLS
+241 VKVSDNLLS
-255 NDDVSLTNEKNIG
+255 KEDANLLNTEKNVG

-287 SNSTQAEEVLDDST
+287 SDSQTENVSDDST

-314 DKETATGSDITVESN
+314 DKETDTGSDVTVEPD
-329 VEIKNADTKNVV
+329 VEIKNADTNNVV

-346 LQIEEVSADM
+346 LQSKDVSADV
-356 TVADSSEVTEDLV
+356 TVVDSSEVTEDLV
-369 VDTEGEKDVNLAND
+369 VDTELNKDNKLASD
-383 SVSSDNTS
+383 SVSSDTS
-391 DTQDSEQVVE
+391 SDLQDVESVVDD
-401 VDNNTDSLMEE
+401 VDSTMEE
-412 NNSSSDENAHGETQ
+412 NNSSSDENAQGETQ

-454 DTQADSN
+454 DTQADTN
-461 NMQTVETV
+461 NMQTVEAV

-483 GTQTTTSASNQVNI
+483 GVKTTASASNSVNI

-510 QMMNSTSNTKLTMVL
+510 QMMNSTSNAKLTMVL

-552 QAVKDIL
+552 QVVKDIL

-594 YTEQEGNGGNKQEQE
+594 YTEQEGNGGNKQEQD

-626 KFQNDE
+626 RFQNDE

>member
-35 DVANKTFSKQNDLLN
+35 DVANKTFTKQNDLLN
-50 TINSNNTV
+50 NATSNDTVANISTATTVVNNNSVNNSSSVDTSTKTNVVDTDTTV
-58 SNTSSATVNVTDNT
+58 VDTNSASASSSNSTTNSQTQVSDSTSETTNSADETEETVNQDVVVSVADVVSKYACLYDLTVNVDDNVETVEEVVDTTVSETEDVENTLVVDEDSLEDVPDTVDT
-72 SANTS
+72 SKLTENLAN
-77 VSTTD
+77 
-82 NSNSTNM
+82 
-89 TSRVTSDTDTKS
+89 VTSPVVG
-101 TSNNTSDTT
+101 
-110 NQVSNESKVA
+110 NQVSN
-120 DNADKNDTKADTE
+120 T
-133 NNQTDDT
+133 
-140 TDSAQEDVT
+140 
-149 VSVADIVSK
+149 
-158 YTYLDNM
+158 
-165 ADNITDN
+165 NID
-172 TEITD
+172 
-177 DTLADTTVSDIE
+177 A
-189 NETVNNIVDN
+189 N
-199 VSENTPSIDTTQV
+199 V
-212 TEDLTAIATPVVDTQ
+212 
-227 VSDIADTNTVSLDD
+227 DD
-241 TDTVTVKVADNLLS
+241 TDSVMVKVSDNLLS
-255 NDDVSLTNEKNIG
+255 KEDANLLNTEKNVG

-278 DLNITIEDV
+278 DLNITIEDISDSQIENV
-287 SNSTQAEEVLDDST
+287 SDDST

-314 DKETATGSDITVESN
+314 DKETATGSDVTVEPD

-341 LKDTS
+341 LKDTP
-346 LQIEEVSADM
+346 LQTKEVAADM
-356 TVADSSEVTEDLV
+356 TVVDSSEVTEDLV
-369 VDTEGEKDVNLAND
+369 VDTELNKDNKLASD
-383 SVSSDNTS
+383 SVSSDTS
-391 DTQDSEQVVE
+391 SDLQDVE
-401 VDNNTDSLMEE
+401 SVADDVDSTMEE
-412 NNSSSDENAHGETQ
+412 NNSSSDENAQGETQ

-454 DTQADSN
+454 DTQADTN

-483 GTQTTTSASNQVNI
+483 GTQTTASASNQVNI

-510 QMMNSTSNTKLTMVL
+510 QMMNSTSNAKLTMVL
-525 NPESLGKVSIQLM
+525 NPESLGKVSIQLI

-552 QAVKDIL
+552 QTVKDIL

-594 YTEQEGNGGNKQEQE
+594 YTEQEGNGGNKQEQD

>member
-50 TINSNNTV
+50 NATSNDTVANISTVTTVVNNNSVVSTNSSSVDTSTKTNAVDTDTTV
-58 SNTSSATVNVTDNT
+58 VDTNSASSSNSTTNSQTQVSDSTSETTNSVDETEETVNPDIAVSVSDVVSKYACLDDLTVNVDDNVETVEEIVDITVSETEDVENTLVVEEDSLEDVADTVDT
-72 SANTS
+72 SKLTENLAN
-77 VSTTD
+77 VTTP
-82 NSNSTNM
+82 
-89 TSRVTSDTDTKS
+89 VVG
-101 TSNNTSDTT
+101 
-110 NQVSNESKVA
+110 NQVSNTNIDA
-120 DNADKNDTKADTE
+120 DVDN
-133 NNQTDDT
+133 
-140 TDSAQEDVT
+140 TDSV
-149 VSVADIVSK
+149 
-158 YTYLDNM
+158 M
-165 ADNITDN
+165 
-172 TEITD
+172 
-177 DTLADTTVSDIE
+177 
-189 NETVNNIVDN
+189 
-199 VSENTPSIDTTQV
+199 
-212 TEDLTAIATPVVDTQ
+212 
-227 VSDIADTNTVSLDD
+227 
-241 TDTVTVKVADNLLS
+241 VKVSDNLLAKEDANLLS
-255 NDDVSLTNEKNIG
+255 TEKNVG

-287 SNSTQAEEVLDDST
+287 SNSTQAEEVSNDST

-314 DKETATGSDITVESN
+314 DKETATGSDVTVEPD

-341 LKDTS
+341 LKDTP
-346 LQIEEVSADM
+346 LQTKEVAADM
-356 TVADSSEVTEDLV
+356 TVVDSSEVTEDLV
-369 VDTEGEKDVNLAND
+369 VDTELNKDNKLASD
-383 SVSSDNTS
+383 SVSSDTS
-391 DTQDSEQVVE
+391 SDLQDVESVVDD
-401 VDNNTDSLMEE
+401 VDSTMEE
-412 NNSSSDENAHGETQ
+412 NNSSSDENAQGETQ

-454 DTQADSN
+454 DTQADTN

-483 GTQTTTSASNQVNI
+483 GTQTTASASNQVNI

-510 QMMNSTSNTKLTMVL
+510 QMMNSTSNAKLTMVL
-525 NPESLGKVSIQLM
+525 NPESLGKVSIQLI

-552 QAVKDIL
+552 QTVKDIL

-594 YTEQEGNGGNKQEQE
+594 YTEQEGNGGNKQEQD

>member
-35 DVANKTFSKQNDLLN
+35 DVANKTFTKQNDLLN
-50 TINSNNTV
+50 NATSNDTVANISTATTVMNNNSVVSNNSSSVDTSTKTNVVDTDTTV
-58 SNTSSATVNVTDNT
+58 VDTNSASASSSNSTTNSQTQVSDSTSETTNSADETEETVNQDVVVSVADVVSKYACLDDLTVNVDDNVETVEEVVDTTVSETEDVENTLVVDEDSLEDVPDMVDT
-72 SANTS
+72 SKLTENLANVTTS
-77 VSTTD
+77 V
-82 NSNSTNM
+82 
-89 TSRVTSDTDTKS
+89 VG
-101 TSNNTSDTT
+101 
-110 NQVSNESKVA
+110 NQVSN
-120 DNADKNDTKADTE
+120 T
-133 NNQTDDT
+133 
-140 TDSAQEDVT
+140 
-149 VSVADIVSK
+149 
-158 YTYLDNM
+158 
-165 ADNITDN
+165 NID
-172 TEITD
+172 
-177 DTLADTTVSDIE
+177 A
-189 NETVNNIVDN
+189 N
-199 VSENTPSIDTTQV
+199 V
-212 TEDLTAIATPVVDTQ
+212 
-227 VSDIADTNTVSLDD
+227 DD
-241 TDTVTVKVADNLLS
+241 TDSVMVKVSDNLLS
-255 NDDVSLTNEKNIG
+255 KEDANLLNTEKNVG

-278 DLNITIEDV
+278 DLNITIEDISDSQIENV
-287 SNSTQAEEVLDDST
+287 SDDST

-314 DKETATGSDITVESN
+314 DKETATGSDVTVEPD

-346 LQIEEVSADM
+346 LQTKEVAADM
-356 TVADSSEVTEDLV
+356 TVVDSSEVTEDLV
-369 VDTEGEKDVNLAND
+369 VDTELNNDNKLASD
-383 SVSSDNTS
+383 SVSSDTS
-391 DTQDSEQVVE
+391 SDLQDVE
-401 VDNNTDSLMEE
+401 SVADDVDSTMEE
-412 NNSSSDENAHGETQ
+412 NNSSSDENAQGETQ

-454 DTQADSN
+454 DTQADTN

-477 QSTMTV
+477 RLTMTV
-483 GTQTTTSASNQVNI
+483 GTQTTASASNQVNI

-510 QMMNSTSNTKLTMVL
+510 QMMNSTSNAKLTMVL
-525 NPESLGKVSIQLM
+525 NPESLGKVSIQLI

-552 QAVKDIL
+552 QTVKDIL

-594 YTEQEGNGGNKQEQE
+594 YTEQEGNGGNKQEQD

>member
-35 DVANKTFSKQNDLLN
+35 DVANKTFTKQNDLLN
-50 TINSNNTV
+50 NTTSNNTV
-58 SNTSSATVNVTDNT
+58 
-72 SANTS
+72 ANI
-77 VSTTD
+77 STTTTVVNN
-82 NSNSTNM
+82 NSSSVDTSTKTN
-89 TSRVTSDTDTKS
+89 VVDTKS
-101 TSNNTSDTT
+101 TVVNTNSVSASSSNSTTSSQTQVSDSVSETTNSADETEDTVSQDIAVSVADVVSKYACLDDLTVNVDNNVEIVDEAVDTT
-110 NQVSNESKVA
+110 VPETVDVEDTLVVDEDSLEDVSDMVDTSKLAEDLTNVTTPVVGNQVSNTNIDA
-120 DNADKNDTKADTE
+120 DVDN
-133 NNQTDDT
+133 
-140 TDSAQEDVT
+140 TDSV
-149 VSVADIVSK
+149 
-158 YTYLDNM
+158 M
-165 ADNITDN
+165 
-172 TEITD
+172 
-177 DTLADTTVSDIE
+177 
-189 NETVNNIVDN
+189 
-199 VSENTPSIDTTQV
+199 
-212 TEDLTAIATPVVDTQ
+212 
-227 VSDIADTNTVSLDD
+227 
-241 TDTVTVKVADNLLS
+241 VKVSDNLLS
-255 NDDVSLTNEKNIG
+255 KEDANLLSTEKNVG

-287 SNSTQAEEVLDDST
+287 SDSQTENVSDDST

-314 DKETATGSDITVESN
+314 DKETDTGSDVTVEPD

-346 LQIEEVSADM
+346 LQAKEVSADV
-356 TVADSSEVTEDLV
+356 TVVDSSEVTEDLV
-369 VDTEGEKDVNLAND
+369 VDTELNKDNKLASD
-383 SVSSDNTS
+383 SVSSDTS
-391 DTQDSEQVVE
+391 SDLQDVESVVDD
-401 VDNNTDSLMEE
+401 VDSTMEE
-412 NNSSSDENAHGETQ
+412 NNSSSDENAQGETQ

-454 DTQADSN
+454 DTQADTN
-461 NMQTVETV
+461 NMQTVEAV

-483 GTQTTTSASNQVNI
+483 GVKTSASASNSVNI

-510 QMMNSTSNTKLTMVL
+510 QMMNSTSNAKLTMVL

-594 YTEQEGNGGNKQEQE
+594 YTEQEGNGGNKQEQD

>member
-35 DVANKTFSKQNDLLN
+35 DVANKTFTKQNDLLN
-50 TINSNNTV
+50 NATSNDTVANISTTTTVVNNNSVVSNNSSSVDTSTKTNAV
-58 SNTSSATVNVTDNT
+58 DSNTTVVDTNSASSSNSTTNSQTQVSDSTSETTNSADETEETVNQDVVVSVADVVSKYACLDDLTVNVDDNVET
-72 SANTS
+72 
-77 VSTTD
+77 VEEI
-82 NSNSTNM
+82 
-89 TSRVTSDTDTKS
+89 V
-101 TSNNTSDTT
+101 DTT
-110 NQVSNESKVA
+110 VSETEDVENTLVVDEDSLEDVADTVDTSKLTENLANVTTPVVGNQVSNTNIDANA
-120 DNADKNDTKADTE
+120 DN
-133 NNQTDDT
+133 
-140 TDSAQEDVT
+140 TDSV
-149 VSVADIVSK
+149 
-158 YTYLDNM
+158 M
-165 ADNITDN
+165 
-172 TEITD
+172 
-177 DTLADTTVSDIE
+177 
-189 NETVNNIVDN
+189 
-199 VSENTPSIDTTQV
+199 
-212 TEDLTAIATPVVDTQ
+212 
-227 VSDIADTNTVSLDD
+227 
-241 TDTVTVKVADNLLS
+241 VKVSDNLLS
-255 NDDVSLTNEKNIG
+255 KEDANLLNTEKNVG

-278 DLNITIEDV
+278 DLNITIEDISDSQIENV
-287 SNSTQAEEVLDDST
+287 SDDST

-314 DKETATGSDITVESN
+314 DKETATGSDVTVESD
-329 VEIKNADTKNVV
+329 VEIKNVDTKNVV

-346 LQIEEVSADM
+346 LQTNEVAVDM
-356 TVADSSEVTEDLV
+356 TVAESSEVTEDLV
-369 VDTEGEKDVNLAND
+369 VDTELNKDNKLASD
-383 SVSSDNTS
+383 SVSSDTS
-391 DTQDSEQVVE
+391 SDLQDVE
-401 VDNNTDSLMEE
+401 SVADDVDSTMEE
-412 NNSSSDENAHGETQ
+412 NNSSSDENAQGETQ

-454 DTQADSN
+454 DTQADTN

-469 SVHKVHSQ
+469 SVHKIHSQ
-477 QSTMTV
+477 QSSITV
-483 GTQTTTSASNQVNI
+483 GTHTTASASNQVNI

-510 QMMNSTSNTKLTMVL
+510 QMMNSTSNAKLTMVL
-525 NPESLGKVSIQLM
+525 NPESLGKVSIQLI

-552 QAVKDIL
+552 QTVKDIL

>member
-50 TINSNNTV
+50 NATSNGTVANISTATTVVNNNSVVSNNSSSVDTSTKTNVVDTDTTV
-58 SNTSSATVNVTDNT
+58 VDTNSASSSNSTTNSQTQVSDSTSETTNSADETEETVNQDVVVSVADVVSKYACLDDLTVNVDD
-72 SANTS
+72 S
-77 VSTTD
+77 VET
-82 NSNSTNM
+82 
-89 TSRVTSDTDTKS
+89 VEEVV
-101 TSNNTSDTT
+101 DTT
-110 NQVSNESKVA
+110 VSETEDVENTLVVEEDSLEDVPDMVDTSKLTENLANVTTPVVGNQVSNTNIDANV
-120 DNADKNDTKADTE
+120 DN
-133 NNQTDDT
+133 
-140 TDSAQEDVT
+140 TDSV
-149 VSVADIVSK
+149 
-158 YTYLDNM
+158 M
-165 ADNITDN
+165 
-172 TEITD
+172 
-177 DTLADTTVSDIE
+177 
-189 NETVNNIVDN
+189 
-199 VSENTPSIDTTQV
+199 
-212 TEDLTAIATPVVDTQ
+212 
-227 VSDIADTNTVSLDD
+227 
-241 TDTVTVKVADNLLS
+241 VKVSDNLLS
-255 NDDVSLTNEKNIG
+255 KEEANLLNTEKNVG
-268 KDLISQKMVE
+268 KDLISQKMVD
-278 DLNITIEDV
+278 DLNITIEDI
-287 SNSTQAEEVLDDST
+287 SHSTQAEEVSNDST

-314 DKETATGSDITVESN
+314 DKETATGSDVTVEPD

-341 LKDTS
+341 LKDTP
-346 LQIEEVSADM
+346 LQTKEVAADM
-356 TVADSSEVTEDLV
+356 TVVDSSEVTEDLV
-369 VDTEGEKDVNLAND
+369 VDTELNKDNKLASD
-383 SVSSDNTS
+383 SVSSDTS
-391 DTQDSEQVVE
+391 SDLQDVE
-401 VDNNTDSLMEE
+401 SVADDVDSTMEE
-412 NNSSSDENAHGETQ
+412 NNSSSDENAQGETQ

-454 DTQADSN
+454 DTQADTN
-461 NMQTVETV
+461 NMQTVEAV

-477 QSTMTV
+477 QSSMTV
-483 GTQTTTSASNQVNI
+483 GVQTTASASNSVNI

-510 QMMNSTSNTKLTMVL
+510 QMMNSTSNAKLTMVL
-525 NPESLGKVSIQLM
+525 NPESLGKVSIQLI

-579 MSVKVSQSENNADMD
+579 MSVKVSQPENSADMD
-594 YTEQEGNGGNKQEQE
+594 YTEQEGNGGNKQEQD

>member
-9 SLILDSLATTQNSYV
+9 SLILDSLATTQNSYA

-35 DVANKTFSKQNDLLN
+35 DVANKTFTKQNDLLDKTTSNDTVANISTATTVVNNNSVVSSNSSSVDTSTKTNVVDTDTTVANQN
-50 TINSNNTV
+50 TISASSSNSTTNSQTQV
-58 SNTSSATVNVTDNT
+58 SDSTSETTSDVDDTEDIVSQDISVPVADVVSKYACLDDLTVNVDDNVETVEEVVDTTVSETEDVENTLAVDEDLVDGAVDT
-72 SANTS
+72 SKLAENMAN
-77 VSTTD
+77 VTTP
-82 NSNSTNM
+82 
-89 TSRVTSDTDTKS
+89 VV
-101 TSNNTSDTT
+101 T
-110 NQVSNESKVA
+110 NQVSANIDVNV
-120 DNADKNDTKADTE
+120 DN
-133 NNQTDDT
+133 
-140 TDSAQEDVT
+140 TDSV
-149 VSVADIVSK
+149 
-158 YTYLDNM
+158 M
-165 ADNITDN
+165 
-172 TEITD
+172 
-177 DTLADTTVSDIE
+177 
-189 NETVNNIVDN
+189 
-199 VSENTPSIDTTQV
+199 
-212 TEDLTAIATPVVDTQ
+212 
-227 VSDIADTNTVSLDD
+227 
-241 TDTVTVKVADNLLS
+241 VKVSDNLLS
-255 NDDVSLTNEKNIG
+255 KEDVNLLNTEKNVG

-278 DLNITIEDV
+278 DLNITIEDISDSQIENV
-287 SNSTQAEEVLDDST
+287 SDDST

-314 DKETATGSDITVESN
+314 DKETATGSDVTVEPD

-341 LKDTS
+341 LKDTP
-346 LQIEEVSADM
+346 LQTKEVTADV
-356 TVADSSEVTEDLV
+356 TVADSSEVTEDLI
-369 VDTEGEKDVNLAND
+369 VDTEFNKDNKLASD
-383 SVSSDNTS
+383 SVSSDTS
-391 DTQDSEQVVE
+391 SDLQD
-401 VDNNTDSLMEE
+401 VDLVADDVDSTMEE
-412 NNSSSDENAHGETQ
+412 NNSSSDENAQGETQ

-454 DTQADSN
+454 DTLSDTN
-461 NMQTVETV
+461 KVQTVETV
-469 SVHKVHSQ
+469 SVHKVYSQ

-483 GTQTTTSASNQVNI
+483 GVQTTVSASNHVNI

-510 QMMNSTSNTKLTMVL
+510 QMMNSTSNAKLTMVL
-525 NPESLGKVSIQLM
+525 NPESLGKVSIQLI

-594 YTEQEGNGGNKQEQE
+594 YTEQEGNGGNKQEQD

-632 EQEIEG
+632 EQEIKG

>member
-35 DVANKTFSKQNDLLN
+35 DVANKTFTKQNDLLN
-50 TINSNNTV
+50 
-58 SNTSSATVNVTDNT
+58 
-72 SANTS
+72 
-77 VSTTD
+77 
-82 NSNSTNM
+82 
-89 TSRVTSDTDTKS
+89 DT
-101 TSNNTSDTT
+101 TSNNTAANISIATTVVNNNSVNNSSSVDTSTKTNVVDTDTT
-110 NQVSNESKVA
+110 VVDTNSASASSSNSTTNSQTQVSDSVSETTNSVEETEDTVSQDIAVSVADVVSKYACLDDLTVNVDNNVEIVDEAIDATVSETVDVEDTLVVDEDSLEDVSDMVDTSKLAENLTDVTTSVVGNQVSNTNIDA
-120 DNADKNDTKADTE
+120 DVDN
-133 NNQTDDT
+133 
-140 TDSAQEDVT
+140 TDSV
-149 VSVADIVSK
+149 
-158 YTYLDNM
+158 M
-165 ADNITDN
+165 
-172 TEITD
+172 
-177 DTLADTTVSDIE
+177 
-189 NETVNNIVDN
+189 
-199 VSENTPSIDTTQV
+199 
-212 TEDLTAIATPVVDTQ
+212 
-227 VSDIADTNTVSLDD
+227 
-241 TDTVTVKVADNLLS
+241 VKVSDNLLS
-255 NDDVSLTNEKNIG
+255 KEDANLLNTEKNVG

-287 SNSTQAEEVLDDST
+287 SDSQTENVSEDST

-314 DKETATGSDITVESN
+314 DKETDTGSDVTVEPD
-329 VEIKNADTKNVV
+329 VEIKNADTNNVV

-346 LQIEEVSADM
+346 LQAKDVSADV
-356 TVADSSEVTEDLV
+356 TVVDSSEVTEDLV
-369 VDTEGEKDVNLAND
+369 VDTELNKDNKLASD
-383 SVSSDNTS
+383 SVSSDTS
-391 DTQDSEQVVE
+391 SDLQDVESVVDD
-401 VDNNTDSLMEE
+401 VDSTMEE
-412 NNSSSDENAHGETQ
+412 NNSSSDENAQGETQ

-454 DTQADSN
+454 DTQADTN
-461 NMQTVETV
+461 NMQTVEAV

-483 GTQTTTSASNQVNI
+483 GVKTTASASNSVNI

-510 QMMNSTSNTKLTMVL
+510 QMMNSTSNAKLTMVL

-594 YTEQEGNGGNKQEQE
+594 YTEQEGNGGNKQEQD

-626 KFQNDE
+626 RFQNDE

>member
-35 DVANKTFSKQNDLLN
+35 DVANKTFTKQNDLLN
-50 TINSNNTV
+50 NATSNGTVANISTATTVVNNNSVVSNNSSSVDTSTKTNAVDTNSASASSSNSTTNSQTQVSDSTSETTNSADETEETV
-58 SNTSSATVNVTDNT
+58 NQDVVVSVADVVSKYACLDDLTVNVDDSVETVEEVVDTTVSETEDVENT
-72 SANTS
+72 LVVDEDSLEDVPDMVDTSKLTENLANATTS
-77 VSTTD
+77 V
-82 NSNSTNM
+82 
-89 TSRVTSDTDTKS
+89 VG
-101 TSNNTSDTT
+101 
-110 NQVSNESKVA
+110 NQVSNTNIDANV
-120 DNADKNDTKADTE
+120 DN
-133 NNQTDDT
+133 
-140 TDSAQEDVT
+140 TDSV
-149 VSVADIVSK
+149 
-158 YTYLDNM
+158 M
-165 ADNITDN
+165 
-172 TEITD
+172 
-177 DTLADTTVSDIE
+177 
-189 NETVNNIVDN
+189 
-199 VSENTPSIDTTQV
+199 
-212 TEDLTAIATPVVDTQ
+212 
-227 VSDIADTNTVSLDD
+227 
-241 TDTVTVKVADNLLS
+241 VKVSDNLLS
-255 NDDVSLTNEKNIG
+255 KEDANLLNIEKNVG

-278 DLNITIEDV
+278 DLNITIEDISDSQIENV
-287 SNSTQAEEVLDDST
+287 SDDST

-314 DKETATGSDITVESN
+314 DKETATGSDVTVEPD

-346 LQIEEVSADM
+346 LQTKEVAADM

-369 VDTEGEKDVNLAND
+369 VDTELNNDNKLASD
-383 SVSSDNTS
+383 SVSSDTS
-391 DTQDSEQVVE
+391 SDLQDVE
-401 VDNNTDSLMEE
+401 SVADDVDSTMEE
-412 NNSSSDENAHGETQ
+412 NNSSSDENAQGETK

-454 DTQADSN
+454 DTQADTNS
-461 NMQTVETV
+461 MQTVETV

-477 QSTMTV
+477 RLTMTV
-483 GTQTTTSASNQVNI
+483 GTQTTASASNQVNI

-510 QMMNSTSNTKLTMVL
+510 QMMNSTSNAKLTMVL
-525 NPESLGKVSIQLM
+525 NPESLGKVSIQLI

-552 QAVKDIL
+552 QTVKDIL

-594 YTEQEGNGGNKQEQE
+594 YTEQEGNGGNKQEQD

>member
-35 DVANKTFSKQNDLLN
+35 DVANKTFTKQNDLLN
-50 TINSNNTV
+50 NATSNDTVANISTATTVVNNNSVNNSSSVDTSTKTNVVDTDTTV
-58 SNTSSATVNVTDNT
+58 VDTNSASASSSNSTTNSQTQVSDSTSETTNSADETEETVNQDVVVSVADVVSKYACLDDLTVNVDDNVET
-72 SANTS
+72 
-77 VSTTD
+77 VEE
-82 NSNSTNM
+82 
-89 TSRVTSDTDTKS
+89 VV
-101 TSNNTSDTT
+101 DTT
-110 NQVSNESKVA
+110 VSETEDVENTLVVDEDSLEDVPDTVDTSKFTENLANATTPVVGNQVSN
-120 DNADKNDTKADTE
+120 T
-133 NNQTDDT
+133 
-140 TDSAQEDVT
+140 
-149 VSVADIVSK
+149 
-158 YTYLDNM
+158 
-165 ADNITDN
+165 NID
-172 TEITD
+172 
-177 DTLADTTVSDIE
+177 A
-189 NETVNNIVDN
+189 N
-199 VSENTPSIDTTQV
+199 V
-212 TEDLTAIATPVVDTQ
+212 
-227 VSDIADTNTVSLDD
+227 DD
-241 TDTVTVKVADNLLS
+241 TDSVMVKVSDNLLS
-255 NDDVSLTNEKNIG
+255 KEDANLLNTEKNVG

-278 DLNITIEDV
+278 DLNITIEDISDSQIENV
-287 SNSTQAEEVLDDST
+287 SDDST

-314 DKETATGSDITVESN
+314 DKETATGSDVTVEPD

-341 LKDTS
+341 LKDTP
-346 LQIEEVSADM
+346 LQTKEVAADM

-369 VDTEGEKDVNLAND
+369 VDTELNNDNKLASD
-383 SVSSDNTS
+383 SVSSDTS
-391 DTQDSEQVVE
+391 SDLQDVE
-401 VDNNTDSLMEE
+401 SVADDVDSTMEE
-412 NNSSSDENAHGETQ
+412 NNSSSDENAQGETQ

-431 AEDKSELKKN
+431 VEDKSELKKN

-454 DTQADSN
+454 DTQADIK

-483 GTQTTTSASNQVNI
+483 GTQTTASASNQVNI

-510 QMMNSTSNTKLTMVL
+510 QMMNSTSNAKLTMVL
-525 NPESLGKVSIQLM
+525 NPESLGKVSIQLI

-552 QAVKDIL
+552 QTVKDIL

-572 QGVQVND
+572 QGIQVND

-594 YTEQEGNGGNKQEQE
+594 YTEQEGNGGNKQEQD

>member
-35 DVANKTFSKQNDLLN
+35 DVANKTFTKQNDLLN
-50 TINSNNTV
+50 NATSNGTVANISTATTVVNNNSVNNSSSVDTSTKTNVVDTDTTV
-58 SNTSSATVNVTDNT
+58 VDTSSASASSSNSTTNSQTQVSDSTSETTNSADETEETVNQDIVVSVADVVSKYACLDDLTVNVDDNVET
-72 SANTS
+72 
-77 VSTTD
+77 VEEI
-82 NSNSTNM
+82 
-89 TSRVTSDTDTKS
+89 V
-101 TSNNTSDTT
+101 DTT
-110 NQVSNESKVA
+110 VSETEDVENTLVVDEDSLEDVPDMVDTSKLTENVTTPVVGNQVSN
-120 DNADKNDTKADTE
+120 T
-133 NNQTDDT
+133 
-140 TDSAQEDVT
+140 
-149 VSVADIVSK
+149 
-158 YTYLDNM
+158 
-165 ADNITDN
+165 NIDAN
-172 TEITD
+172 
-177 DTLADTTVSDIE
+177 
-189 NETVNNIVDN
+189 VDN
-199 VSENTPSIDTTQV
+199 
-212 TEDLTAIATPVVDTQ
+212 
-227 VSDIADTNTVSLDD
+227 LDS
-241 TDTVTVKVADNLLS
+241 VMVKVSDNLLS
-255 NDDVSLTNEKNIG
+255 KEDANLLNTEKNVG

-278 DLNITIEDV
+278 DLNITIEDISDSQIENV
-287 SNSTQAEEVLDDST
+287 SDDST

-314 DKETATGSDITVESN
+314 DKETATGSDVTVEPD

-346 LQIEEVSADM
+346 LQTKEVSADV

-369 VDTEGEKDVNLAND
+369 VDTELNKDNKLASD
-383 SVSSDNTS
+383 SVSSDTS
-391 DTQDSEQVVE
+391 SDLQDVE
-401 VDNNTDSLMEE
+401 SVADDVDSTMEE
-412 NNSSSDENAHGETQ
+412 NNSSSDENAQGETQ

-454 DTQADSN
+454 DTQADTK

-483 GTQTTTSASNQVNI
+483 GTQTTASASNQVNI

-510 QMMNSTSNTKLTMVL
+510 QMMNSTSNAKLTMVL
-525 NPESLGKVSIQLM
+525 NPESLGKVSIQLI

-552 QAVKDIL
+552 QTVKDIL

-579 MSVKVSQSENNADMD
+579 MSVKVSQSENSADMD
-594 YTEQEGNGGNKQEQE
+594 YTEQEGNGGNKQEQD

>member
-35 DVANKTFSKQNDLLN
+35 DVANKTFTKQNDLLN
-50 TINSNNTV
+50 NATSNDTVANISTTTVVNNNSVVSNNSSSVDTSTKTNVVDTDTTV
-58 SNTSSATVNVTDNT
+58 VDTNSASASSSNSTTNSQTQVSDSTSETTNSADETEETVNQDVVVSVADVVSKYACLDDLTVNVDDNVET
-72 SANTS
+72 
-77 VSTTD
+77 VEE
-82 NSNSTNM
+82 
-89 TSRVTSDTDTKS
+89 VV
-101 TSNNTSDTT
+101 DTT
-110 NQVSNESKVA
+110 VSETEDVENTLVVDEDSLEDVPDMVDTSKLTENVTTPVVGNQVSN
-120 DNADKNDTKADTE
+120 T
-133 NNQTDDT
+133 
-140 TDSAQEDVT
+140 
-149 VSVADIVSK
+149 
-158 YTYLDNM
+158 
-165 ADNITDN
+165 NID
-172 TEITD
+172 
-177 DTLADTTVSDIE
+177 A
-189 NETVNNIVDN
+189 N
-199 VSENTPSIDTTQV
+199 V
-212 TEDLTAIATPVVDTQ
+212 
-227 VSDIADTNTVSLDD
+227 DD
-241 TDTVTVKVADNLLS
+241 TDSVMVKVSDNLLS
-255 NDDVSLTNEKNIG
+255 KEDANLLNTEKNVG

-278 DLNITIEDV
+278 DLNITIEDISDSQIENV
-287 SNSTQAEEVLDDST
+287 SDDST

-314 DKETATGSDITVESN
+314 DKETATGSDVTVEPD

-341 LKDTS
+341 LKDTP
-346 LQIEEVSADM
+346 LQTKEVAADM
-356 TVADSSEVTEDLV
+356 TVVDSSEVTEDLV
-369 VDTEGEKDVNLAND
+369 VDTELNKDNKLASD
-383 SVSSDNTS
+383 SVSSETS
-391 DTQDSEQVVE
+391 SDLQDVE
-401 VDNNTDSLMEE
+401 SVADDVDSTMEE
-412 NNSSSDENAHGETQ
+412 NNSSSDENAQGETQ

-454 DTQADSN
+454 DTQADTN

-477 QSTMTV
+477 RLTMTV
-483 GTQTTTSASNQVNI
+483 GTQTTASASNQVNI

-510 QMMNSTSNTKLTMVL
+510 QMMNSTSNAKLTMVL
-525 NPESLGKVSIQLM
+525 NPESLGKVSIQLI

-552 QAVKDIL
+552 QTVKDIL

-594 YTEQEGNGGNKQEQE
+594 YTEQEGNGGNKQEQD

>member
-35 DVANKTFSKQNDLLN
+35 DVANKTFTKQNDLLN
-50 TINSNNTV
+50 NTTSNNTV
-58 SNTSSATVNVTDNT
+58 
-72 SANTS
+72 ANI
-77 VSTTD
+77 STTTTVVNN
-82 NSNSTNM
+82 NSSSVDTSTKTN
-89 TSRVTSDTDTKS
+89 VVDTKS
-101 TSNNTSDTT
+101 TVVNTNTVSASSSNSTTSSQTQVSDSVSETTNSADETEDTVSQDIAVSVADVVSKYACLDDLT
-110 NQVSNESKVA
+110 VNVDNNVEIVDEAVDATVSETVDVEDTLVVDEDSLEDVSDMVDTSKLAEDLTNVTTPVVGNQVSNTNIDA
-120 DNADKNDTKADTE
+120 DVDN
-133 NNQTDDT
+133 
-140 TDSAQEDVT
+140 TDSV
-149 VSVADIVSK
+149 
-158 YTYLDNM
+158 M
-165 ADNITDN
+165 
-172 TEITD
+172 
-177 DTLADTTVSDIE
+177 
-189 NETVNNIVDN
+189 
-199 VSENTPSIDTTQV
+199 
-212 TEDLTAIATPVVDTQ
+212 
-227 VSDIADTNTVSLDD
+227 
-241 TDTVTVKVADNLLS
+241 VKVSDNLLS
-255 NDDVSLTNEKNIG
+255 KEDANLLNTEKNVG

-287 SNSTQAEEVLDDST
+287 SDSQTENVSEDST

-314 DKETATGSDITVESN
+314 DKETDTGSDVTVEPD

-346 LQIEEVSADM
+346 LQAKEVSADV
-356 TVADSSEVTEDLV
+356 TVVDSSEVTEDLV
-369 VDTEGEKDVNLAND
+369 VDTELNKDNKLASD
-383 SVSSDNTS
+383 SVSSDTS
-391 DTQDSEQVVE
+391 SDLQDVESVVDD
-401 VDNNTDSLMEE
+401 VDSTMEE
-412 NNSSSDENAHGETQ
+412 NNSSSDENAQDETQ

-454 DTQADSN
+454 DIQADTN
-461 NMQTVETV
+461 NMQTVEAV

-483 GTQTTTSASNQVNI
+483 GVKTTASASNSVNI

-510 QMMNSTSNTKLTMVL
+510 QMMNSTSNAKLTMVL

-572 QGVQVND
+572 QGVQVNG

-594 YTEQEGNGGNKQEQE
+594 YTEQEGNGGNKQEQD

-626 KFQNDE
+626 RFQNDE

>member
-35 DVANKTFSKQNDLLN
+35 DVANKTFTKQNDLLN
-50 TINSNNTV
+50 NATSNDTVANISTATTVVNNNSVNNSSSVDTSTKTNVVDTDTTV
-58 SNTSSATVNVTDNT
+58 VDTNSASASSSNSTTNSQTQVSDSTSETTNSVDETEETVNQDVVVSVADVVSKYACLDDLTVNVDDNVET
-72 SANTS
+72 
-77 VSTTD
+77 VEE
-82 NSNSTNM
+82 
-89 TSRVTSDTDTKS
+89 VV
-101 TSNNTSDTT
+101 DTT
-110 NQVSNESKVA
+110 VSETEDVENTLVVDEDSLEDVPDTVDTSKLTENLVNVTTPVVGNQVSNTNIDANV
-120 DNADKNDTKADTE
+120 DN
-133 NNQTDDT
+133 
-140 TDSAQEDVT
+140 TDSV
-149 VSVADIVSK
+149 
-158 YTYLDNM
+158 M
-165 ADNITDN
+165 
-172 TEITD
+172 
-177 DTLADTTVSDIE
+177 
-189 NETVNNIVDN
+189 
-199 VSENTPSIDTTQV
+199 
-212 TEDLTAIATPVVDTQ
+212 
-227 VSDIADTNTVSLDD
+227 
-241 TDTVTVKVADNLLS
+241 VKVSDNLLS
-255 NDDVSLTNEKNIG
+255 KEDANLLNTEKNVG

-287 SNSTQAEEVLDDST
+287 SDSQTENVSEDST

-314 DKETATGSDITVESN
+314 DKETATGSDVTVEPD
-329 VEIKNADTKNVV
+329 VEINNADTKHVV
-341 LKDTS
+341 LKDTP
-346 LQIEEVSADM
+346 LQTKEVAADM
-356 TVADSSEVTEDLV
+356 TVVDSSEVTEDLV
-369 VDTEGEKDVNLAND
+369 VDTELNKDNKLASD
-383 SVSSDNTS
+383 SVSSDTS
-391 DTQDSEQVVE
+391 SDLQDVE
-401 VDNNTDSLMEE
+401 SVADDVDSTMEE
-412 NNSSSDENAHGETQ
+412 NNGSSDENAQGETQ

-454 DTQADSN
+454 DTQADTK

-483 GTQTTTSASNQVNI
+483 GTQTTASASNQVNI

-510 QMMNSTSNTKLTMVL
+510 QMMNSTSNAKLTMVL
-525 NPESLGKVSIQLM
+525 NPESLGKVSIQLI

-594 YTEQEGNGGNKQEQE
+594 YTEQEGNGGNKQEQD
-609 KRHQEQEK
+609 KRHQGQEK

>member
-35 DVANKTFSKQNDLLN
+35 DVANKTFTKQNDLLN
-50 TINSNNTV
+50 NATSNDTVANISTATTVVNNNSVNNSSSVDTSTKTNVVDTDTTV
-58 SNTSSATVNVTDNT
+58 VDTNSASASSSNSTTNSQTQVSDSTSETTNSADETEETVNQDVVVSVADVVSKYACLDDLTVNVDD
-72 SANTS
+72 S
-77 VSTTD
+77 VET
-82 NSNSTNM
+82 
-89 TSRVTSDTDTKS
+89 VEEVV
-101 TSNNTSDTT
+101 DTT
-110 NQVSNESKVA
+110 VSETEDVENTLVVDEDSLEDIPDMVDTSKLTENVTIPVVGNQVSNTNIDANV
-120 DNADKNDTKADTE
+120 DN
-133 NNQTDDT
+133 
-140 TDSAQEDVT
+140 TDSV
-149 VSVADIVSK
+149 
-158 YTYLDNM
+158 M
-165 ADNITDN
+165 
-172 TEITD
+172 
-177 DTLADTTVSDIE
+177 
-189 NETVNNIVDN
+189 
-199 VSENTPSIDTTQV
+199 
-212 TEDLTAIATPVVDTQ
+212 
-227 VSDIADTNTVSLDD
+227 
-241 TDTVTVKVADNLLS
+241 VKVSDNLLS
-255 NDDVSLTNEKNIG
+255 KEDANLLNTEKNVG

-278 DLNITIEDV
+278 DLNITIEDISDSQIENV
-287 SNSTQAEEVLDDST
+287 SDDST

-314 DKETATGSDITVESN
+314 DKETATGSDVTVEPD

-341 LKDTS
+341 LKDTP
-346 LQIEEVSADM
+346 LQTKEVAADM
-356 TVADSSEVTEDLV
+356 TVVDSSEVTEDLV
-369 VDTEGEKDVNLAND
+369 VDTELNKDNKLASD
-383 SVSSDNTS
+383 SVSSDTS
-391 DTQDSEQVVE
+391 SDLQDVE
-401 VDNNTDSLMEE
+401 SVADDVDSTMEE
-412 NNSSSDENAHGETQ
+412 NNSSSDENAQGETQ

-454 DTQADSN
+454 DTQADTK

-469 SVHKVHSQ
+469 SVHKIHSQ
-477 QSTMTV
+477 QSSITV
-483 GTQTTTSASNQVNI
+483 GTQTTASASNQVNI

-510 QMMNSTSNTKLTMVL
+510 QMMNSTSNAKLTMVL
-525 NPESLGKVSIQLM
+525 NPESLGKVSIQLI

-552 QAVKDIL
+552 QTVKDIL

-594 YTEQEGNGGNKQEQE
+594 YTEQESNGGNKQEQD